1 MNKKKQI
8 TNNKGA
14 NMKTT
19 TTTSKKQS
27 SESIKDLVNKRYMD
41 LVDEMFVLDEVHRE
55 LRKDSENAIKAF
67 VTERFEAIE
76 KSLEEIK
83 ELLKKK
89 D

>member
-1 MNKKKQI
+1 
-8 TNNKGA
+8 
-14 NMKTT
+14 
-19 TTTSKKQS
+19 
-27 SESIKDLVNKRYMD
+27 MD